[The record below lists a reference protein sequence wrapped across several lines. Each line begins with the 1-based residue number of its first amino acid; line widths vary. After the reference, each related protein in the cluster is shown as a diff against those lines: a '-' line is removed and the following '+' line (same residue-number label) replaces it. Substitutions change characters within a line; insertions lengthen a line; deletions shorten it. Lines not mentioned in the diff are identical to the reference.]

1 MAASNYWTRG
11 GTVNRRTVFRGA
23 ALGSA
28 GLATAAL
35 IGCASSK
42 EAKPAANSNPAQTQ
56 SGAGAAPVVKV
67 GGRLAWEIDGD
78 PPSLDL
84 HNDTSN
90 RANRTAGLAYNQL
103 AQFDPNIANEP
114 ATAIIPDLAKQ
125 WEIAP
130 DGMTYSFKLVENA
143 KFHDGA
149 PMTSEDVLASMTRI
163 KQPPKGQLGP
173 RSSQLAP
180 VKSFET
186 PDKNSFV
193 IKLSRPVSPLSFL
206 PVLAQGWSAILS
218 KKDIDANFDYKAKVN
233 GTGPYRMTSFE
244 RGSRLTFDK
253 NKDYFVKDRPYVDGV
268 DVFIVPDDSTALANT
283 QSGRLHMN
291 LRLKGS
297 DLTALK
303 QVMGDKADYLSASAY
318 NFPIIHWNGQRTPWN
333 DERARQAVT
342 LAVSRPDAIKV
353 VAKGDGDLGGVMMP
367 GGGWALSQADIE
379 KIPGYQPYSDA
390 TLAEAKKLMSA
401 AGVQNGMKMTILI
414 RAGSGEPPA
423 LFVTDQLTKLGISAK
438 LDAVEAATER
448 DRTAQ
453 FAFDFYVKGGQS
465 NALDD
470 PDAIF
475 GESYLSNSPRNYSRL
490 KNQAIDVL
498 YLKQS
503 AELDPKKRIE
513 LVTEMQKVTMAGFP
527 SLTLFWNRYNAVV
540 NRVVK
545 DYKLHVSASN
555 NTRLQDV
562 WLNA

>member
-453 FAFDFYVKGGQS
+453 FAFDFYVKSGQS